1 VNPAAVYQSPP
12 LAQLKAVAS
21 SYAQR
26 LPLEGGWPYY
36 EKAAVVALPTREAS
50 HPMPVPTK
58 QQQVQEPESMGLV
71 EPAKIVETSPGK
83 PHTFRPNPFMMKS
96 LKPAAAPLR
105 PMFESASKGVQ
116 HKAPGVPLRSPG
128 VQVEEAAYQS
138 PAGAQFVAVGTTI
151 KQTDPLPQQT
161 RPVVAADLAELPKSY
176 RTQDG
181 RFWYSSFASHQIYT
195 TVQPPVHPKTMRS
208 GTTHMVSM
216 ASELSTVPVLKPSSP
231 FKCVKTPSGEV
242 FWYRVPSNS

>member
-1 VNPAAVYQSPP
+1 VQSPP
-12 LAQLKAVAS
+12 VAQLKSVAS
-21 SYAQR
+21 KYAQR

-50 HPMPVPTK
+50 HPIPVPTK

-71 EPAKIVETSPGK
+71 EPAKIVEASPGK
-83 PHTFRPNPFMMKS
+83 SHTFRPNPFMMKS

-138 PAGAQFVAVGTTI
+138 PAGAQFVAMGTTI

-161 RPVVAADLAELPKSY
+161 RPVVAADPAELPKSY
-176 RTQDG
+176 RTPDG
-181 RFWYSSFASHQIYT
+181 RFWYSSFASHQMYT